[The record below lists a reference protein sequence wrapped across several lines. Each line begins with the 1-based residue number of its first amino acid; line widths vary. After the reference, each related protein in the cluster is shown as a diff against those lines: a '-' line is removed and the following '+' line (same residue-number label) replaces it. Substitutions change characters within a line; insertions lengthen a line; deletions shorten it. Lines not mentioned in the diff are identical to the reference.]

1 MTFEDLELDLQP
13 NLAALSKIQAKKMNI
28 GVYMEYFADLSVQWS
43 KTCILKV
50 FW

>member
-1 MTFEDLELDLQP
+1 MTFEYLELDLQP
-13 NLAALSKIQAKKMNI
+13 NLAALSSIRAKKMKI
-28 GVYMEYFADLSVQWS
+28 DAFMEYFADLSFQGS